1 MALPIWVSTSS
12 VDHNTGANWSP
23 ATAPANGDSVT
34 FDNVGTA
41 NCTTN
46 MTQAGE
52 TYAAVNVSPNYAGQI
67 GTSGSP
73 YTPDAITI
81 LNWKGSGQAFIAG
94 AVASIYVDSP
104 NPNPAALTLTCT
116 GIALMDMVRGGA
128 TISGSGTTASNGR
141 INLGGTSN
149 LTLNGAAMSSGTEII
164 VNDQAILTIYV
175 NIINLTMNGG
185 EVFLGT
191 KTTTGTATSTAIQVA
206 GGTLH
211 VFGSG
216 TQTLIEGRMNGRIIV
231 ENDVTRTWTTT
242 RLFDGNVM
250 LDISRT
256 TATNFTRTNGI
267 KVLGANAQPKIIWP
281 SGSTLT
287 QA

>member
-1 MALPIWVSTSS
+1 MAIPSWISTSS
-12 VDHNTGANWSP
+12 VDHNTGANWS
-23 ATAPANGDSVT
+23 TGTSPANGDSVS

-46 MTQAGE
+46 MTQGGE
-52 TYAAVNVSPNYAGQI
+52 TYAAVNVGANYAGQI

-81 LNWKGSGQAFIAG
+81 LNYKGAGTAFIAG

-104 NPNPAALTLTCT
+104 NANPTGLTLTCT
-116 GIALMDMVRGGA
+116 GIALMDVVRGGV

-141 INLGGTSN
+141 INIGGTGN
-149 LTLNGAAMSSGTEII
+149 VTLNGAAMSSGTEII
-164 VNDQAILTIYV
+164 VQDQGVLTIYV

-185 EVFLGT
+185 EVWLGT

-206 GGTLH
+206 AGTLH
-211 VFGSG
+211 VYGSG
-216 TQTLIEGRMNGRIIV
+216 TQTLIEGRGTGRIIV
-231 ENDVTRTWTTT
+231 ENDVARTWTTT

-250 LDISRT
+250 LDISKT
-256 TATNFTRTNGI
+256 SATNFARTNGI

-281 SGSTLT
+281 SGATLT